1 MVFKTP
7 EGVEIIKTFTFT
19 QGQYPI
25 VVKHQ
30 VVNRSQQNWQGQM
43 FGQLKRDNS
52 EDPGKSSQGIF
63 TLGTFLGG
71 AWGTRMLTTTNLSLR
86 ISLKKNS
93 IPKLKAVGLQW
104 FSITL

>member
-1 MVFKTP
+1 MLKGYKIKVDILKVLTVPIVFKTP

-52 EDPGKSSQGIF
+52 KIQV
-63 TLGTFLGG
+63 
-71 AWGTRMLTTTNLSLR
+71 SLLR
-86 ISLKKNS
+86 VFSL
-93 IPKLKAVGLQW
+93 
-104 FSITL
+104 